1 MERVLFGGNEPN
13 AHCET
18 TTRTNPENFAV
29 HGGLIGGIH
38 RVVGTSTF
46 CSSFGGEAKS
56 LQ

>member
-29 HGGLIGGIH
+29 HGGLIGCIPQ
-38 RVVGTSTF
+38 
-46 CSSFGGEAKS
+46 SSWYQHL
-56 LQ
+56 LQFVWR